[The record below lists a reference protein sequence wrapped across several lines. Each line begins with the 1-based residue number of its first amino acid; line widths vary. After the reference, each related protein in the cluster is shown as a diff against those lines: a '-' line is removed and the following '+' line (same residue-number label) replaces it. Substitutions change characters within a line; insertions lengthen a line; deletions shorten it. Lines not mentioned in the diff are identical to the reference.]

1 MDKVIIQNEVK
12 CVMCEEI
19 LFSRHRHDYKTC
31 SCGEVSVDGGMAYI
45 RRRGSLFEERS
56 LFMEKEVVELGKDAI
71 LNYQGNE
78 LGKFLAVVRVLRDA
92 GLLKEKK
99 MKQNQN

>member
-1 MDKVIIQNEVK
+1 MSRMIIQNEAK

-19 LFSRHRHDYKTC
+19 VFSRHRHDYKTC
-31 SCGEVSVDGGMAYI
+31 SCGEVSVDGGMDYI
-45 RRRGSLFEERS
+45 RRGGSLFEERS
-56 LFMEKEVVELGKDAI
+56 LFMEEGVVERGTDAI
-71 LNYQGNE
+71 INYPGNE

-99 MKQNQN
+99 MKSRK